1 MCHPSSITFGPKVY
15 LPAKFYARVSVD
27 VLLFV
32 EGEHTSSTT
41 RSKDMTESEM
51 PWTSFMSCVPVTTT
65 M

>member
-27 VLLFV
+27 VLLFA

-51 PWTSFMSCVPVTTT
+51 P
-65 M
+65 